1 MAERSVRA
9 ASGMKVWIAAALIVV
24 GACGAPAQPP
34 PPAVAPAPPP
44 PAPPP
49 QAVAPRPPPA
59 SKDSCGAD
67 ALRYLV
73 GKPRTDIPVP
83 VNPGRRRVVC
93 STCAMT
99 MDYQSTR
106 QTIIFDS
113 KTDLVS
119 SVKCG

>member
-1 MAERSVRA
+1 MAERSMMIAGRT
-9 ASGMKVWIAAALIVV
+9 KVWIAAALMIV
-24 GACGAPAQPP
+24 GGCGEPAKPP
-34 PPAVAPAPPP
+34 PPLAVAPAPPP
-44 PAPPP
+44 PPP
-49 QAVAPRPPPA
+49 QAVAPRTPA
-59 SKDSCGAD
+59 APHDSCGAD
-67 ALRYLV
+67 ALQYLV

-99 MDYQSTR
+99 MDYQATR
-106 QTIIFDS
+106 QTIIYDS

>member
-1 MAERSVRA
+1 MAQGSVRMA
-9 ASGMKVWIAAALIVV
+9 GGKKAWIAAAFIVV
-24 GACGAPAQPP
+24 GACGEPAKPP
-34 PPAVAPAPPP
+34 PPAVVAPASP
-44 PAPPP
+44 PAPPH
-49 QAVAPRPPPA
+49 AAAPRPPPA

-67 ALRYLV
+67 ALQYLV

>member
-1 MAERSVRA
+1 MAEGSVRA
-9 ASGMKVWIAAALIVV
+9 VAGMKIWVAAALMIV
-24 GACGAPAQPP
+24 GACGAPAKPLP
-34 PPAVAPAPPP
+34 PPAVAPAPP

-49 QAVAPRPPPA
+49 QAVAPRPPAPP
-59 SKDSCGAD
+59 SDSCGAD
-67 ALRYLV
+67 ALQYLV
-73 GKPRTDIPVP
+73 GKPRTEIPVP

-106 QTIIFDS
+106 QTIIYDS